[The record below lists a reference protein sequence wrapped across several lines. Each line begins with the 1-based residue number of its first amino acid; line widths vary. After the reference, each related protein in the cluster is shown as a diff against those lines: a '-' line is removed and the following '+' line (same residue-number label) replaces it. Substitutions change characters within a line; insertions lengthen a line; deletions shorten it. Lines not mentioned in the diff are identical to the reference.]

1 MFSILVLFKLYSE
14 EPRVEIVETPHQE
27 TEQTNLFDYPESYSV
42 ELSFEKPVLQ
52 SITLI
57 DRKILS
63 QKP

>member
-1 MFSILVLFKLYSE
+1 MFSILVLFKLYSQ
-14 EPRVEIVETPHQE
+14 EPTIEMVETPHQE
-27 TEQTNLFDYPESYSV
+27 IEQTNLFDYPESYYV

-57 DRKILS
+57 DQKILL